1 MTHSST
7 TTPAR
12 RRGAA
17 LLLAVAVALL
27 VAGCSGAESSDST
40 ASSAVAAPPDAGADA
55 AMQNGA
61 AGGATGAESLTS
73 AGEAAAPAGP
83 AIVQGRISTGGSI
96 VRTGELDVE
105 VDDVSVAAD
114 EAVRL
119 ATGAGGR
126 VDSDD
131 RGTGD
136 NRGRAVL
143 LLRLPPQAFD
153 ATLTRLSELGDEQR
167 RSLGSEDVTE
177 QIVDLD
183 ARLTT
188 QRASVARVRALLD
201 RANTIGEIVQ
211 VEGELTKRTADLE
224 ALQARLDAVQERVDL
239 STITLRLTGESE
251 RAAPGAALGFG
262 DGLSGGW
269 DALGAIA
276 RAAAVAVGAL
286 LPFSPVL
293 LLVAFVLWR
302 QRSRRTL
309 DY

>member
-12 RRGAA
+12 RRRAA
-17 LLLAVAVALL
+17 LLLAVAFVLL
-27 VAGCSGAESSDST
+27 LAGCSGTDASDTAANAAAPADAGTGAES
-40 ASSAVAAPPDAGADA
+40 
-55 AMQNGA
+55 A
-61 AGGATGAESLTS
+61 AGGSTGAESLSS
-73 AGEAAAPAGP
+73 AGEPAAPGGP
-83 AIVQGRISTGGSI
+83 ALIQGRITTGAAI
-96 VRTGELDVE
+96 VRTGDLDVE

-119 ATGAGGR
+119 TTGAGGR

-167 RSLGSEDVTE
+167 RNLGSEDVTE

-188 QRASVARVRALLD
+188 QRASVSRVRALLD

-239 STITLRLTGESE
+239 STITLRLTGVSE
-251 RAAPGAALGFG
+251 GKPPGVALGFG
-262 DGLSGGW
+262 DGLNGGW
-269 DALGAIA
+269 DALRAVA
-276 RAAAVAVGAL
+276 RTTAVAVGAL

-293 LLVAFVLWR
+293 LLVGFVLWR